1 MAGGSTDT
9 VLVEETEGEGLYDG
23 SSVLTNAMAPIT
35 PDFWRENLRRSVAT
49 QVRVALK
56 TGQLTGGTSG
66 TEKLDLR
73 KEIQKPAPDAV
84 VLAPDP
90 EPVVETAELGLGRVA
105 IWVCSLKPGTVG
117 HHERCKRR
125 RLGVDS
131 VQVPAC
137 TACFQQDRDI
147 DPNSSIRISRVRREA
162 FKYHTGPA
170 RTCREE
176 QGSSVAAT
184 VCSWCRK
191 EFAFLRAP
199 AAQPRVPAPREIPA
213 EPFPADENQLEV
225 VEPEE
230 EADGVNPEAEPALEA
245 LAEE

>member
-105 IWVCSLKPGTVG
+105 IWVCSLKPGQLDTTKGAKGGGSGWIRSRCQLARHAFSRTVTST
-117 HHERCKRR
+117 R
-125 RLGVDS
+125 
-131 VQVPAC
+131 
-137 TACFQQDRDI
+137 TARSGSQESGGK
-147 DPNSSIRISRVRREA
+147 PSST
-162 FKYHTGPA
+162 TGPA

-176 QGSSVAAT
+176 QGSSAAAT

-199 AAQPRVPAPREIPA
+199 AAQPQVPAPGR
-213 EPFPADENQLEV
+213 FRQSLSRQMRTSWRWLNRRRKQ
-225 VEPEE
+225 
-230 EADGVNPEAEPALEA
+230 EAEPALEA